1 MRRGSQSQQEDDM
14 NLNQI
19 ITMVMRTVMRRV
31 INSGINA
38 GMNAGQAALAKRKK
52 PADPQSQDPRA

>member
-1 MRRGSQSQQEDDM
+1 M

>member
-1 MRRGSQSQQEDDM
+1 M

-38 GMNAGQAALAKRKK
+38 GMNAGQNALAKRKK
-52 PADPQSQDPRA
+52 PVEAQKQNPRG